1 MLSEEEKQELREMAA
16 SESLRED
23 FRTMRRNSRAT
34 EGHIGVDEL
43 AHWLTVMGRVCPGV
57 PKPQRFVHYAKVK
70 I

>member
-16 SESLRED
+16 SDSLRED
-23 FRTMRRNSRAT
+23 FKTMRRNSRAM

-43 AHWLTVMGRVCPGV
+43 AHWLTVMGRVCPGA
-57 PKPQRFVHYAKVK
+57 PKPQRFVHYTKMK

>member
-23 FRTMRRNSRAT
+23 FRTMRRNSRAM
-34 EGHIGVDEL
+34 EGEIGVDEL

-57 PKPQRFVHYAKVK
+57 PKPQPFVHYTKVK